1 MKKSIILSSLL
12 FLVSIGSSFGQAI
25 WVEERYD
32 PVTGLRTGTIDVR
45 GFFYEIKPFAD
56 LRRVDFRNVDL
67 SKANLYGANMFESN
81 LSNADLSGANLRLVN
96 LSGANL
102 TQTNLD
108 DVIRI
113 DPVLDLKIAD
123 LEAKLKIAR
132 EERDVAIQEKNARP
146 SIDELQDARS
156 GSIIINSQNGTVTIT
171 FDIEESDDLK
181 NWQKSGEKITKTIQL
196 REGKKFY
203 RFSVNQ

>member
-1 MKKSIILSSLL
+1 
-12 FLVSIGSSFGQAI
+12 
-25 WVEERYD
+25 
-32 PVTGLRTGTIDVR
+32 
-45 GFFYEIKPFAD
+45 
-56 LRRVDFRNVDL
+56 
-67 SKANLYGANMFESN
+67 MFESN

-102 TQTNLD
+102 TQTNLN

-132 EERDVAIQEKNARP
+132 EERDAAIQEKNTRP

-171 FDIEESDDLK
+171 FDIEESEDLK

-196 REGKKFY
+196 KEGKKFY

>member
-1 MKKSIILSSLL
+1 MSSNLSRFATPQQGIKNTFFYCRRAQIAELRKPRETSIILSSLL

-32 PVTGLRTGTIDVR
+32 PVTGLRTGTIVVR
-45 GFFYEIKPFAD
+45 GFFYEIKRFAD

-67 SKANLYGANMFESN
+67 SKAIYGANMFESN

-123 LEAKLKIAR
+123 L
-132 EERDVAIQEKNARP
+132 
-146 SIDELQDARS
+146 
-156 GSIIINSQNGTVTIT
+156 
-171 FDIEESDDLK
+171 
-181 NWQKSGEKITKTIQL
+181 
-196 REGKKFY
+196 
-203 RFSVNQ
+203 

>member
-1 MKKSIILSSLL
+1 MKKSILLSSLL
-12 FLVSIGSSFGQAI
+12 FLVSIGSSLGQAI
-25 WVEERYD
+25 WVDERYD

-81 LSNADLSGANLRLVN
+81 LSNADLSGANL
-96 LSGANL
+96 
-102 TQTNLD
+102 TQTNLN

-132 EERDVAIQEKNARP
+132 EERDAAIQEKNARP

-171 FDIEESDDLK
+171 FDIEESEDLK

-196 REGKKFY
+196 KEGKKFY

>member
-12 FLVSIGSSFGQAI
+12 FLVSIGSSVGQAI

-108 DVIRI
+108 DVIII

-123 LEAKLKIAR
+123 L
-132 EERDVAIQEKNARP
+132 
-146 SIDELQDARS
+146 
-156 GSIIINSQNGTVTIT
+156 
-171 FDIEESDDLK
+171 
-181 NWQKSGEKITKTIQL
+181 
-196 REGKKFY
+196 
-203 RFSVNQ
+203 

>member
-1 MKKSIILSSLL
+1 
-12 FLVSIGSSFGQAI
+12 
-25 WVEERYD
+25 
-32 PVTGLRTGTIDVR
+32 
-45 GFFYEIKPFAD
+45 
-56 LRRVDFRNVDL
+56 
-67 SKANLYGANMFESN
+67 MFESN
-81 LSNADLSGANLRLVN
+81 LSNADLSGANPRLVN

-123 LEAKLKIAR
+123 LQAKLKIAR

-146 SIDELQDARS
+146 SIDELQDARI

>member
-1 MKKSIILSSLL
+1 MKKPIILSSLL

-32 PVTGLRTGTIDVR
+32 PVTGLRTDTIDVR
-45 GFFYEIKPFAD
+45 GVFYEIKPFAD

-81 LSNADLSGANLRLVN
+81 LSNAD

-181 NWQKSGEKITKTIQL
+181 NWQKNGEKITKTIQL

-203 RFSVNQ
+203 RFRVNQ

>member
-1 MKKSIILSSLL
+1 MKKSILLSSLL
-12 FLVSIGSSFGQAI
+12 FLVSVGSSFGQAI

-56 LRRVDFRNVDL
+56 LRRVDFRNVNL

-81 LSNADLSGANLRLVN
+81 LSNADLSGANL
-96 LSGANL
+96 
-102 TQTNLD
+102 TQTNLN

>member
-1 MKKSIILSSLL
+1 
-12 FLVSIGSSFGQAI
+12 
-25 WVEERYD
+25 
-32 PVTGLRTGTIDVR
+32 
-45 GFFYEIKPFAD
+45 
-56 LRRVDFRNVDL
+56 
-67 SKANLYGANMFESN
+67 MFQSN

-102 TQTNLD
+102 TQTNLN

-132 EERDVAIQEKNARP
+132 EERDAAIQEKNARP

-171 FDIEESDDLK
+171 FDIEESEDLK

-196 REGKKFY
+196 KEGKKFY

>member
-1 MKKSIILSSLL
+1 MEQILL
-12 FLVSIGSSFGQAI
+12 
-25 WVEERYD
+25 
-32 PVTGLRTGTIDVR
+32 
-45 GFFYEIKPFAD
+45 K
-56 LRRVDFRNVDL
+56 
-67 SKANLYGANMFESN
+67 
-81 LSNADLSGANLRLVN
+81 
-96 LSGANL
+96 
-102 TQTNLD
+102 TNLN

-181 NWQKSGEKITKTIQL
+181 I
-196 REGKKFY
+196 GKKVVRKLLKQF
-203 RFSVNQ
+203 N

>member
-1 MKKSIILSSLL
+1 M
-12 FLVSIGSSFGQAI
+12 
-25 WVEERYD
+25 
-32 PVTGLRTGTIDVR
+32 TGLRTGTIDVR

-81 LSNADLSGANLRLVN
+81 LSNADLSGANL
-96 LSGANL
+96 
-102 TQTNLD
+102 TQTNLN

-132 EERDVAIQEKNARP
+132 EERDAAIQKKNARP

-171 FDIEESDDLK
+171 FDIEESEDLK
-181 NWQKSGEKITKTIQL
+181 NWQKSGEKISKQ
-196 REGKKFY
+196 F
-203 RFSVNQ
+203 N

>member
-1 MKKSIILSSLL
+1 M
-12 FLVSIGSSFGQAI
+12 GSEMCI
-25 WVEERYD
+25 RD
-32 PVTGLRTGTIDVR
+32 R
-45 GFFYEIKPFAD
+45 
-56 LRRVDFRNVDL
+56 
-67 SKANLYGANMFESN
+67 
-81 LSNADLSGANLRLVN
+81 SGANLRLVN

-102 TQTNLD
+102 TQTNLN

-132 EERDVAIQEKNARP
+132 EERDAAIQEKNARP

-171 FDIEESDDLK
+171 FDIEESEDLK

-196 REGKKFY
+196 KEGKKFY